1 MKRFGV
7 SIPESLAEDLDRL
20 SKILGVSRSEV
31 VREALKIYLR
41 EYSHY
46 MKRHECCGI
55 IVTVSSG
62 VLSVVED
69 YRDIINNYT
78 HVHLEDKCV
87 DSFLVAGDSERIA
100 EFHSKLLNICD
111 HVRYIPLRCN
121 VFKP

>member
-1 MKRFGV
+1 MRRFGV

-31 VREALKIYLR
+31 VREALRVYLN

-46 MKRHECCGI
+46 TMKHECCGI

-62 VLSVVED
+62 SLGVVED
-69 YRDIINNYT
+69 YKDIINNYT
-78 HVHLEDKCV
+78 HVHLEGRCIN
-87 DSFLVAGDSERIA
+87 SFLVSGDSERIA
-100 EFHSKLLNICD
+100 EFHSKLLSICG
-111 HVRYIPLRCN
+111 HVRYIPLKCN